1 MIIKIIRLERMAE
14 WTSAGISVSTNM
26 YWNVFGEEQACVV
39 FVTSYANP
47 EAWRASRAEI
57 NEKVGESKLNS

>member
-1 MIIKIIRLERMAE
+1 MAE

-57 NEKVGESKLNS
+57 NEKVGESKINS